1 MPPVD
6 KPSPPTDKRGEDTSV
21 GSPPNRPATPEA
33 MSAAPTPL
41 HASDAD
47 PGGLPPPRWGL
58 GDAALGFLVALVS
71 AAIGL
76 ELILAATGHT
86 DAEDV
91 PIGVIALLQA
101 TLWVGLL
108 GAPIVAGRYRGN
120 GVVRDFGLRGRPID
134 LPVGL
139 GLGLV
144 CQFLLVPLV
153 SYPWVRLLGRDLD
166 DVSTAARDLI
176 DKATDPLGVALLV
189 VIVVIGAPIIEEL
202 FFRGLVQRAVARR
215 FGAGWAIAASSLLFG
230 LAHFQTLQAP
240 ALVALGVVLG
250 LLAHRNGRLGPG
262 IATHMTFNA
271 VTVVALLLA

>member
-1 MPPVD
+1 
-6 KPSPPTDKRGEDTSV
+6 
-21 GSPPNRPATPEA
+21 
-33 MSAAPTPL
+33 
-41 HASDAD
+41 
-47 PGGLPPPRWGL
+47 
-58 GDAALGFLVALVS
+58 VALVS
-71 AAIGL
+71 AAIGGA
-76 ELILAATGHT
+76 LILAATGHT

-134 LPVGL
+134 LLVGL

-250 LLAHRNGRLGPG
+250 LLAHRNRRLGPG